1 MRILV
6 TGAAGFIG
14 SHITRA
20 LLAEGRE
27 VVGLD
32 DLSTGHRHNL
42 PEGAPNWQF
51 LQGDIRDPEVCAR
64 AMQGANAV
72 VHLAGR
78 NSVPRSLA
86 DPRSALEVNIMG
98 GFNLLESARN
108 EGVNRFVYA
117 SSSSVY
123 GDDPSLPK
131 MESQLR
137 RPLSPY
143 AATKAS
149 FEHLARAWSSSWGL
163 STVGLRFFNV
173 FGPRQDP
180 AGAYAAVVPRFA
192 AAALDRRSPL
202 IHGDGS
208 VTRDFTYVDN
218 VVHAVRLS
226 LQIHLNHGES
236 QANHERGNEV
246 LHTVLN
252 VACGGRVSVLDLW
265 RAIAKEAG
273 FEGEPQFGPPRTGD
287 MPHSQADIREARR
300 LLGFEPIVPFGEGI
314 RRTVAWYQA
323 QRVGVAK

>member
-1 MRILV
+1 MPILV

-20 LLAEGRE
+20 LLADGQE

-32 DLSTGHRHNL
+32 DLSTGHRRNL
-42 PEGAPNWQF
+42 PDGEPGWRF
-51 LQGDIRDPEVCAR
+51 VHGDIRDPATCTQ
-64 AMQGANAV
+64 AMQDAHAV

-86 DPRSALEVNIMG
+86 DPQSALEVNVVG
-98 GFNLLESARN
+98 GFHLLQAAHKV
-108 EGVNRFVYA
+108 GVERFVYA

-131 MESQLR
+131 VETQHR

-149 FEHLARAWSSSWGL
+149 FEHLAGAWSASWGL
-163 STVGLRFFNV
+163 PTVGLRFFNV

-180 AGAYAAVVPRFA
+180 SGAYAAVVPRFVE
-192 AAALDRRSPL
+192 AALDGQRPH

-208 VTRDFTYVDN
+208 FSRDFTHVDN

-226 LQIHLNHGES
+226 LAAPLE
-236 QANHERGNEV
+236 ARGAV
-246 LHTVLN
+246 VN

-265 RAIAKEAG
+265 RAIAAEAG
-273 FEGEPQFGPPRTGD
+273 FDGQPVLGPPRKGD
-287 MPHSQADIREARR
+287 MPHSQADISEARR
-300 LLGFEPIVPFGEGI
+300 LLGFEPVVAFDEGI
-314 RRTVAWYQA
+314 RRTVAWYRA
-323 QRVGVAK
+323 QRAEVAA

>member
-1 MRILV
+1 MRVLV
-6 TGAAGFIG
+6 TGTAGFIG

-20 LLAEGRE
+20 LLADGHE

-42 PEGAPNWQF
+42 PDGERGWRF
-51 LQGDIRDPEVCAR
+51 VLGDIRDPAVCVS
-64 AMQGANAV
+64 AMRGAGAV

-86 DPRSALEVNIMG
+86 DPRSALEVNVVG
-98 GFNLLESARN
+98 GFNLLEAARAA
-108 EGVNRFVYA
+108 GATRFVYA

-131 MESQLR
+131 VESQLR

-143 AATKAS
+143 AASKAS
-149 FEHLARAWSSSWGL
+149 FEHFARAWCSSWGL

-180 AGAYAAVVPRFA
+180 AGSYAAVVPRFVE
-192 AAALDRRSPL
+192 AALDRRSPI

-208 VTRDFTYVDN
+208 FTRDFTFVDN

-226 LQIHLNHGES
+226 LD
-236 QANHERGNEV
+236 APDARGAV
-246 LHTVLN
+246 AN

-265 RAIAKEAG
+265 RAIASEAG
-273 FEGEPQFGPPRTGD
+273 FDGEPRFGPPRTGD
-287 MPHSQADIREARR
+287 MPHSQADISEARR
-300 LLGFEPIVPFGEGI
+300 LLGFEPVVPFDEGI
-314 RRTVAWYQA
+314 RRTVAWFHA
-323 QRVGVAK
+323 QRAGAAA

>member
-1 MRILV
+1 MRVLV

-20 LLAEGRE
+20 LLASGHE

-42 PEGAPNWQF
+42 PIGEPRWRF
-51 LQGDIRDPEVCAR
+51 VLGDIRDPAICV
-64 AMQGANAV
+64 GATRGADAV

-86 DPRSALEVNIMG
+86 DPRSALEVNVMG
-98 GFNLLESARN
+98 GFHLLEAARAAR
-108 EGVNRFVYA
+108 VTRFVYA
-117 SSSSVY
+117 SSSSIY

-131 MESQLR
+131 VESLPH

-143 AATKAS
+143 AASKAS
-149 FEHLARAWSSSWGL
+149 FEHLARTWSLTWGL

-180 AGAYAAVVPRFA
+180 AGAYAAVVPRFVE
-192 AAALDRRSPL
+192 AALDGRPPT

-208 VTRDFTYVDN
+208 YSRDFTFVDN
-218 VVHAVRLS
+218 VVHAIQLS
-226 LQIHLNHGES
+226 LPSMDAGGS
-236 QANHERGNEV
+236 V
-246 LHTVLN
+246 VN

-265 RAIAKEAG
+265 RAVAREAG
-273 FEGEPQFGPPRTGD
+273 FDGEPRFGPPRTGD
-287 MPHSQADIREARR
+287 MPHSQADISEARR
-300 LLGFEPIVPFGEGI
+300 LLGFEPVVHFDEGI
-314 RRTVAWYQA
+314 RRTVAWFQA
-323 QRVGVAK
+323 QRAGVARAS

>member
-1 MRILV
+1 MRVLV

-20 LLAEGRE
+20 LLADGHE

-42 PEGAPNWQF
+42 PDGAPGWRF
-51 LQGDIRDPEVCAR
+51 VLGDIRDPAVCAS
-64 AMQGANAV
+64 ATLGAGAV

-78 NSVPRSLA
+78 NSVPKSLA
-86 DPRSALEVNIMG
+86 DPRSALEVNVFG
-98 GFNLLESARN
+98 GFNLLEAARAA
-108 EGVNRFVYA
+108 GVGRFVYA

-131 MESQLR
+131 GESQLP

-143 AATKAS
+143 AASKAS
-149 FEHLARAWSSSWGL
+149 FEHFARAWSSSWGL

-180 AGAYAAVVPRFA
+180 AGPYAAVVPRFVE
-192 AAALDRRSPL
+192 AALARRSPL

-208 VTRDFTYVDN
+208 FTRDFTFVDN
-218 VVHAVRLS
+218 VVHAVLLS
-226 LQIHLNHGES
+226 LNAPDAGGAVI
-236 QANHERGNEV
+236 
-246 LHTVLN
+246 N

-265 RAIAKEAG
+265 RTIAREAG
-273 FEGEPQFGPPRTGD
+273 FDGEPRFGPSRTGD
-287 MPHSQADIREARR
+287 MPHSQADISEACR
-300 LLGFEPIVPFGEGI
+300 LLGFEPVVPFDEGI
-314 RRTVAWYQA
+314 RRTVAWFQA
-323 QRVGVAK
+323 QRAGVAE

>member
-1 MRILV
+1 MRVLV

-20 LLAEGRE
+20 LLADGHE

-42 PEGAPNWQF
+42 PDGEPGWRF
-51 LQGDIRDPEVCAR
+51 VLGDIRDPMVCAT
-64 AMQGANAV
+64 AMEGARAV

-86 DPRSALEVNIMG
+86 DPRSALEVNVVG
-98 GFNLLESARN
+98 GFNLLEAARAA
-108 EGVNRFVYA
+108 GATRFVYA

-131 MESQLR
+131 VESQLR

-143 AATKAS
+143 AASKAS
-149 FEHLARAWSSSWGL
+149 FEHFARAWSSSWGL

-180 AGAYAAVVPRFA
+180 AGAYAAVVPRFVE
-192 AAALDRRSPL
+192 AALDRRSPV

-208 VTRDFTYVDN
+208 FTRDFTFVDN

-226 LQIHLNHGES
+226 LDAPDAGG
-236 QANHERGNEV
+236 AV
-246 LHTVLN
+246 VN

-265 RAIAKEAG
+265 RAIAGEAG
-273 FEGEPQFGPPRTGD
+273 FDGEPRFGPPRTGD
-287 MPHSQADIREARR
+287 MPHSQADIGEARR
-300 LLGFEPIVPFGEGI
+300 LLGFEPVVPFDEGV
-314 RRTVAWYQA
+314 RRTVAWFQA
-323 QRVGVAK
+323 QRAGVAA

>member
-1 MRILV
+1 MLVLV

-14 SHITRA
+14 SHVTRS
-20 LLAEGRE
+20 LLADGHT

-42 PEGAPNWQF
+42 PEGAARWRF
-51 LQGDIRDPEVCAR
+51 VQGDVRDPDVCVSATR
-64 AMQGANAV
+64 DVHAV

-86 DPRSALEVNIMG
+86 DPRSAVEVNVMG
-98 GFNLLESARN
+98 GFNLLEAARA
-108 EGVNRFVYA
+108 EGVTRFVYA

-131 MESQLR
+131 VEAQR
-137 RPLSPY
+137 RQPLSPY

-180 AGAYAAVVPRFA
+180 AGTYAAVVPRFVQ
-192 AAALDRRSPL
+192 AALDRQQPV

-208 VTRDFTYVDN
+208 FSRDFTYVDN

-226 LQIHLNHGES
+226 LGGPDIG
-236 QANHERGNEV
+236 AAV
-246 LHTVLN
+246 VN

-265 RAIAKEAG
+265 QAIAREAC
-273 FEGEPQFGPPRTGD
+273 FDGEPRFGPPRTGD
-287 MPHSQADIREARR
+287 MPHSQADIGEARR
-300 LLGFEPIVPFGEGI
+300 LLGFEPVVSFDEGI
-314 RRTVAWYQA
+314 RRTVAWFQA
-323 QRVGVAK
+323 QRAEVAA

>member
-1 MRILV
+1 MRVLV

-14 SHITRA
+14 SHITRT
-20 LLAEGRE
+20 LLADGHE

-32 DLSTGHRHNL
+32 DLSTGYRHNVPDGEPGWRFVL
-42 PEGAPNWQF
+42 
-51 LQGDIRDPEVCAR
+51 GDIRDPAVCAS
-64 AMQGANAV
+64 AMEGAGAV

-86 DPRSALEVNIMG
+86 EPRSALEVNVVG
-98 GFNLLESARN
+98 GFNLLEAARAA
-108 EGVNRFVYA
+108 GATRFVYA

-143 AATKAS
+143 AASKAS
-149 FEHLARAWSSSWGL
+149 FEHFARAWSSSWGL

-180 AGAYAAVVPRFA
+180 AGAYAAVVPRFVE
-192 AAALDRRSPL
+192 AALGRRSPV

-208 VTRDFTYVDN
+208 FTRDFTFVDN

-226 LQIHLNHGES
+226 LDAPDAGG
-236 QANHERGNEV
+236 AV
-246 LHTVLN
+246 VN
-252 VACGGRVSVLDLW
+252 VAGGGRVSVLDLW
-265 RAIAKEAG
+265 RAIAHKAG
-273 FEGEPQFGPPRTGD
+273 FDGEPRFGPRRAGD
-287 MPHSQADIREARR
+287 MPHSQADISEARR
-300 LLGFEPIVPFGEGI
+300 LLGFEPVVPFDEGI
-314 RRTVAWYQA
+314 RRTVAWFQA
-323 QRVGVAK
+323 QRADVAHAS

>member
-1 MRILV
+1 MRVLV

-20 LLAEGRE
+20 LLADGHE

-42 PEGAPNWQF
+42 PDGEPGWRF
-51 LQGDIRDPEVCAR
+51 VLGDIRDPMVCAT
-64 AMQGANAV
+64 AMEGARAV

-86 DPRSALEVNIMG
+86 DPRSALEVNVVG
-98 GFNLLESARN
+98 GFNLLEAARAS
-108 EGVNRFVYA
+108 GVARFVYA

-131 MESQLR
+131 VESQLR

-143 AATKAS
+143 AASKAS
-149 FEHLARAWSSSWGL
+149 FEHFARAWSSSWGL
-163 STVGLRFFNV
+163 FTVGLRFFNV

-180 AGAYAAVVPRFA
+180 AGAYAAVVPRFVE
-192 AAALDRRSPL
+192 AALDRRPPL

-208 VTRDFTYVDN
+208 FTRDFTFVDN

-226 LQIHLNHGES
+226 LDAPDAGG
-236 QANHERGNEV
+236 AV
-246 LHTVLN
+246 VN

-265 RAIAKEAG
+265 RAIASEAG
-273 FEGEPQFGPPRTGD
+273 FDGEPRFGPPRTGD
-287 MPHSQADIREARR
+287 MPHSQADIGEARR
-300 LLGFEPIVPFGEGI
+300 LLGFEPVVPFDEGI
-314 RRTVAWYQA
+314 RRTVAWFQA
-323 QRVGVAK
+323 QRAGVAA

>member
-1 MRILV
+1 MRVLV

-20 LLAEGRE
+20 LLADGHE

-42 PEGAPNWQF
+42 PDGEPAWRF
-51 LQGDIRDPEVCAR
+51 VLGDIRDPAICFE
-64 AMQGANAV
+64 AMRGVGAV

-78 NSVPRSLA
+78 NSVPRSLV
-86 DPRSALEVNIMG
+86 DPRSALEVNVVG
-98 GFNLLESARN
+98 GFNLLEASRAA
-108 EGVNRFVYA
+108 GVARFVYA

-131 MESQLR
+131 VESQLR

-143 AATKAS
+143 AASKAS
-149 FEHLARAWSSSWGL
+149 FEHFARAWSSSWGL

-180 AGAYAAVVPRFA
+180 AGAYAAVVPRFVE
-192 AAALDRRSPL
+192 AALEGCPPL

-208 VTRDFTYVDN
+208 FTRDFTFVDN
-218 VVHAVRLS
+218 VVHAVRMS
-226 LQIHLNHGES
+226 LVAPDAGG
-236 QANHERGNEV
+236 AV
-246 LHTVLN
+246 VN

-265 RAIAKEAG
+265 RAIAREAG
-273 FEGEPQFGPPRTGD
+273 FDGEPRFGPPRTGD
-287 MPHSQADIREARR
+287 MPHSQADIGEARR
-300 LLGFEPIVPFGEGI
+300 LLGFEPVVPFDEGI
-314 RRTVAWYQA
+314 RRTVACFRA
-323 QRVGVAK
+323 QRAGVAA